1 MNQMSA
7 VMNKAKHDI
16 TQITKYGIFNCQ
28 LTKFEKSIGFIQY
41 HCKTKAHLDFM
52 NGGMQT
58 IDGLQK
64 KVMNSV
70 NRSCLPYQTT
80 ADTAFQMSFMAGD
93 KFSSKDEF
101 IQFTE
106 LLNKQICFCNR

>member
-7 VMNKAKHDI
+7 VMNKARHDI
-16 TQITKYGIFNCQ
+16 TQTTKYGIFNCQ
-28 LTKFEKSIGFIQY
+28 LTKFEKSFGFIQY

-58 IDGLQK
+58 IDGMQK

-106 LLNKQICFCNR
+106 LLNKQICCCNR

>member
-1 MNQMSA
+1 MQKAIENVNAGFERMPKIWSKAVNIAAIQQATGQMNQMSA
-7 VMNKAKHDI
+7 VMNKARHDI
-16 TQITKYGIFNCQ
+16 TQTTKYGIFNCQ
-28 LTKFEKSIGFIQY
+28 LTKFEKSFGFIQY

-70 NRSCLPYQTT
+70 NRSCLP
-80 ADTAFQMSFMAGD
+80 
-93 KFSSKDEF
+93 
-101 IQFTE
+101 
-106 LLNKQICFCNR
+106 

>member
-1 MNQMSA
+1 
-7 VMNKAKHDI
+7 
-16 TQITKYGIFNCQ
+16 
-28 LTKFEKSIGFIQY
+28 
-41 HCKTKAHLDFM
+41 
-52 NGGMQT
+52 
-58 IDGLQK
+58 
-64 KVMNSV
+64 MNSV

-106 LLNKQICFCNR
+106 LLNKQICCCNR